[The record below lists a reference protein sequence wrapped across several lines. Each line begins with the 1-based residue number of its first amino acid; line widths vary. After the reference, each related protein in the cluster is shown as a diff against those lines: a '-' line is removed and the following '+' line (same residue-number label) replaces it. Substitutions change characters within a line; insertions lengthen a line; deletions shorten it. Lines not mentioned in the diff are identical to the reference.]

1 MDAIQ
6 KILTLVKQGKE
17 GVTADLLEKELGFSR
32 QYIVRLLTGL
42 ISQGEIHKR
51 GKTRAA
57 KYYPGYASNEIN
69 HLELIKE
76 RQGLS
81 EYAVFE
87 EVVRRMQL
95 NARLNKNCLTIFDY
109 AFTEMLNNAIDHS
122 HSRKV
127 WINVD
132 IDHASITFAIKD
144 LGIGAIESI
153 KRGFAISDDFLALE
167 HLFKGRQTTAREA
180 HSGQGIFFTS
190 KAVDTYRI
198 ATSNMQFI
206 IDNIKADEFLGDTRQ
221 RKGTTVTC
229 TIKKNTRRRIKD
241 VFDKFTGDD
250 YEFNQNIVKIN
261 LSKHKRL
268 MSRSE
273 AKRLLLG
280 LDEYTVLD
288 FNFKNVD
295 EVGQGFCDEI
305 FRVYANRNP
314 GKVLSYH
321 GASDVVRYM
330 IERSRKQEG
339 HGV

>member
-1 MDAIQ
+1 MDTIQ
-6 KILTLVKQGKE
+6 KILTLIKKSEG

-32 QYIVRLLTGL
+32 QYIVRLLSRL
-42 ISQGEIHKR
+42 ISQGEIHRR

-57 KYYPGYASNEIN
+57 KYYPGKASNEIN
-69 HLELIKE
+69 HLELIRE

-81 EYAVFE
+81 EHAVFE
-87 EVVRRMQL
+87 EVIRRMQL
-95 NARLNKNCLTIFDY
+95 NAQLNTNCLTIFDY

-122 HSRKV
+122 QSKKV
-127 WINVD
+127 WINVK
-132 IDHASITFAIKD
+132 IDHANIAFIIKD

-153 KRGFAISDDFLALE
+153 KRGFDISDDFLALE
-167 HLFKGRQTTAREA
+167 HLFKGKQTTAKEA

-190 KAVDTYRI
+190 KVVDTYKI
-198 ATSNMQFI
+198 ATSNMEFT
-206 IDNIKADEFLGDTRQ
+206 IDNIKADEFLRDIRQ

-229 TIKKNTRRRIKD
+229 KIKLNTRRKIKA
-241 VFDKFTGDD
+241 VFDKYTGDD

-314 GKVLSYH
+314 RKVLSYH

-330 IERSRKQEG
+330 IERSRK
-339 HGV
+339 

>member
-1 MDAIQ
+1 MDTIQ
-6 KILTLVKQGKE
+6 KILTLIKKSKG

-32 QYIVRLLTGL
+32 QYIVRLLTRL
-42 ISQGEIHKR
+42 MSQGEIHRR

-57 KYYPGYASNEIN
+57 KYYPGYASNEIS

-76 RQGLS
+76 RRGLS
-81 EYAVFE
+81 EYTVFE
-87 EVVRRMQL
+87 EVIRRMQL

-122 HSRKV
+122 HSKKV
-127 WINVD
+127 WINVE
-132 IDHASITFAIKD
+132 IDHANITFIIKD

-153 KRGFAISDDFLALE
+153 KQGFEISDDFLALE
-167 HLFKGRQTTAREA
+167 HIFKGKQTTAKEA

-190 KAVDTYRI
+190 KAVDTYKI
-198 ATSNMQFI
+198 ATSNMEFI
-206 IDNIKADEFLGDTRQ
+206 IDNIKADEFLRDIRQ

-229 TIKKNTRRRIKD
+229 KIKINTRRKIKD
-241 VFDKFTGDD
+241 IFDKYTGDD

-330 IERSRKQEG
+330 IERSRK
-339 HGV
+339 

>member
-1 MDAIQ
+1 MDVIQ
-6 KILTLVKQGKE
+6 KILTRIKKSKA
-17 GVTADLLEKELGFSR
+17 GVTAGQLEKELGYSR
-32 QYIVRLLTGL
+32 QYTVRLLNRL
-42 ISQGEIHKR
+42 MSQGEIHRR

-57 KYYPGYASNEIN
+57 KYFPGKASGEAN

-81 EYAVFE
+81 EYVVFD
-87 EVVRRMQL
+87 EVTKRMKL
-95 NARLNKNCLTIFDY
+95 NAKLNKNCLTIFDY

-122 HSRKV
+122 HSKKV
-127 WINVD
+127 WINVEA
-132 IDHASITFAIKD
+132 DHANITFVIKD

-153 KRGFAISDDFLALE
+153 KQGFEISDDFLALE
-167 HLFKGRQTTAREA
+167 HIFKGKQTTAKEA

-190 KAVDTYRI
+190 KVVDTYKI
-198 ATSNMQFI
+198 ATSRMEFA
-206 IDNIKADEFLGDTRQ
+206 IDNIKADEFLRGIRQ

-229 TIKKNTRRRIKD
+229 KIKINTRRKIKD
-241 VFDKFTGDD
+241 VFDEYTDDD
-250 YEFNQNIVKIN
+250 YAFNRNTVIIN
-261 LSKHKRL
+261 LSKPKRL

-280 LDEYTVLD
+280 LDEYSVLD

-295 EVGQGFCDEI
+295 EVGQGVCDEI

-321 GASDVVRYM
+321 GASDIVRYM
-330 IERSRKQEG
+330 IERSRK
-339 HGV
+339 

>member
-1 MDAIQ
+1 METIQ
-6 KILTLVKQGKE
+6 KILTKIKKSKG
-17 GVTADLLEKELGFSR
+17 GVTADLLEKELGYSR
-32 QYIVRLLTGL
+32 QYIVRLLSRL
-42 ISQGEIHKR
+42 ISQGKIHR
-51 GKTRAA
+51 LGKTRAA
-57 KYYPGYASNEIN
+57 RYYPGYADNEIN
-69 HLELIKE
+69 HLELVKE

-81 EYAVFE
+81 EYVVFD
-87 EVVRRMQL
+87 EVIKRMQL
-95 NARLNKNCLTIFDY
+95 NTRLNKNCLTIFDY

-122 HSRKV
+122 ESKKV
-127 WINVD
+127 WINVK
-132 IDHASITFAIKD
+132 IDHASITFIIKD

-153 KRGFAISDDFLALE
+153 KRGFEISDDFLALE
-167 HLFKGRQTTAREA
+167 HLFKGKQTTAEEA

-190 KAVDTYRI
+190 KVIDIYRI
-198 ATSNMQFI
+198 ATSNMEFT
-206 IDNIKADEFLGDTRQ
+206 IDNIKADEFLRDIRQ
-221 RKGTTVTC
+221 KKGTTVTC
-229 TIKKNTRRRIKD
+229 KIKLNTRRKIKD
-241 VFDKFTGDD
+241 VFDKYKGND

-314 GKVLSYH
+314 GTLLSYH

-330 IERSRKQEG
+330 IERSRK
-339 HGV
+339 

>member
-1 MDAIQ
+1 MDTAQ
-6 KILTLVKQGKE
+6 KILALIRKSKD
-17 GVTADLLEKELGFSR
+17 GVTADSIEEELGFSR
-32 QYIVRLLTGL
+32 QYIVRLLNRL
-42 ISQGEIHKR
+42 ISQGEIHRR

-57 KYYPGYASNEIN
+57 KYYPGKAGNEIH

-81 EYAVFE
+81 EHVVLD
-87 EVVRRMQL
+87 EVTKRMRLDTLL
-95 NARLNKNCLTIFDY
+95 NRNCLVIFDY

-122 HSRKV
+122 FSRKV
-127 WINVD
+127 WINVEV
-132 IDHASITFAIKD
+132 DHANATFIIKD
-144 LGIGAIESI
+144 LGIGAIVSI
-153 KRGFAISDDFLALE
+153 KRGFQIEDDFLALE
-167 HLFKGRQTTAREA
+167 HLFKGKQTTAKEA

-190 KAVDTYRI
+190 KVVDTYKI
-198 ATSNMQFI
+198 ATSNMEFT
-206 IDNIKADEFLGDTRQ
+206 IDNIKADEFLGDIKQ

-229 TIKKNTRRRIKD
+229 KVKLNTRRRIKD
-241 VFDKFTGDD
+241 VFDKYTGDD

-280 LDEYTVLD
+280 LDDYAVLD

-305 FRVYANRNP
+305 FRVYAKRNP

-321 GASDVVRYM
+321 GASDVIRYM
-330 IERSRKQEG
+330 IERSRK
-339 HGV
+339 

>member
-1 MDAIQ
+1 MDTVQ
-6 KILTLVKQGKE
+6 KILTLIKKKKG
-17 GVTADLLEKELGFSR
+17 GITAAFLEKELGYSR
-32 QYIVRLLTGL
+32 QYIVRVLSRLM
-42 ISQGEIHKR
+42 SQGEIHR
-51 GKTRAA
+51 QGKTRAA
-57 KYYPGYASNEIN
+57 KYYPGYASNKIN
-69 HLELIKE
+69 DLELVKE

-81 EYAVFE
+81 EYTVFE
-87 EVVRRMQL
+87 EVLRRMQL
-95 NARLNKNCLTIFDY
+95 NALLNKNCLTIFDY

-122 HSRKV
+122 QSKKV
-127 WINVD
+127 WIRVG
-132 IDHASITFAIKD
+132 IDHANITFIIKD

-153 KRGFAISDDFLALE
+153 KRGFKISDDFLALE
-167 HLFKGRQTTAREA
+167 HLFKGRQTTAKEA

-190 KAVDTYRI
+190 KVVDIYKI
-198 ATSNMQFI
+198 ATSNMEFI
-206 IDNIKADEFLGDTRQ
+206 IDNINADEFLRDIRQ

-229 TIKKNTRRRIKD
+229 TIKINTRRKIKD
-241 VFDKFTGDD
+241 VFDKYTGDD

-288 FNFKNVD
+288 LNFENVD

-305 FRVYANRNP
+305 FRVYANKNP

-321 GASDVVRYM
+321 RASDVVRYM
-330 IERSRKQEG
+330 IERSRK
-339 HGV
+339 

>member
-1 MDAIQ
+1 METTQ
-6 KILTLVKQGKE
+6 KILALIKKSKG
-17 GVTADLLEKELGFSR
+17 GVTADSLEKELGFSR
-32 QYIVRLLTGL
+32 QYIVRLLNRL
-42 ISQGEIHKR
+42 MSQGEIHRR

-57 KYYPGYASNEIN
+57 KYYAGEANNEIN
-69 HLELIKE
+69 HIELIKE

-87 EVVRRMQL
+87 EVIRRMQL
-95 NARLNKNCLTIFDY
+95 NNQLNKNCLTIFDY

-122 HSRKV
+122 YSKKV
-127 WINVD
+127 WVNVK
-132 IDHASITFAIKD
+132 IDHANITFIIKD

-153 KRGFAISDDFLALE
+153 KRGFEISDDFLALE

-190 KAVDTYRI
+190 KVVDTYKI
-198 ATSNMQFI
+198 ATSNMEFI
-206 IDNIKADEFLGDTRQ
+206 IDNIKTDEFLRDIRQ

-229 TIKKNTRRRIKD
+229 IVKINTRRKIKD
-241 VFDKFTGDD
+241 VFDKYTNDD

-280 LDEYTVLD
+280 LDDYSVL
-288 FNFKNVD
+288 
-295 EVGQGFCDEI
+295 QGFCDEI
-305 FRVYANRNP
+305 FRVYATRNP

-330 IERSRKQEG
+330 IERSRK
-339 HGV
+339 

>member
-1 MDAIQ
+1 METIQ
-6 KILTLVKQGKE
+6 KIRALIKDSKG
-17 GVTADLLEKELGFSR
+17 GVTADLLEKELAYSR
-32 QYIVRLLTGL
+32 QYIVRLLNRL
-42 ISQGEIHKR
+42 IARGEIHKR

-57 KYYPGYASNEIN
+57 KYYPGHESNEISQ
-69 HLELIKE
+69 LELIKE

-81 EYAVFE
+81 EHAVLE
-87 EVVRRMQL
+87 EVIKRLKL
-95 NARLNKNCLTIFDY
+95 NARLNRNCQTILDY

-122 HSRKV
+122 HSKKV
-127 WINVD
+127 WINVE
-132 IDHASITFAIKD
+132 IDHANIAFIIKD

-153 KRGFAISDDFLALE
+153 KRGFEISDDFLALE
-167 HLFKGRQTTAREA
+167 HLFKGKQTTAKEA

-190 KAVDTYRI
+190 KVVDTYKI
-198 ATSNMQFI
+198 AASNMEFT
-206 IDNIKADEFLGDTRQ
+206 IDNIRADEFLGDIRQ
-221 RKGTTVTC
+221 KKGTTVTC
-229 TIKKNTRRRIKD
+229 KIKINTRRKIKD
-241 VFDKFTGDD
+241 VFDKFTGDN

-280 LDEYTVLD
+280 LDEYSVLD

-314 GKVLSYH
+314 GKLLSYH
-321 GASDVVRYM
+321 RASDVVRYM
-330 IERSRKQEG
+330 IERSRK
-339 HGV
+339 